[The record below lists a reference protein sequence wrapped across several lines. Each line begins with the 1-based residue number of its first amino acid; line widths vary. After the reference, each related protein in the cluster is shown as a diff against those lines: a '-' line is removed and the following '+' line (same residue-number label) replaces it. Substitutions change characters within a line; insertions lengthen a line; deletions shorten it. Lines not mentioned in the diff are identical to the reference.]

1 MGPRPPGLTAAGGH
15 GAVCLAKHSH
25 ILLLWLP
32 LRALQQ
38 DDLSARSVLPF
49 LTLYFSVLQ
58 TAYNLIGTGLLPW
71 TKSRRAFAMAYR
83 SLLARQNIGLS
94 SPNLTYVGSV
104 VSGDA
109 YS

>member
-1 MGPRPPGLTAAGGH
+1 MAATACTTARRPFSTLCPA
-15 GAVCLAKHSH
+15 
-25 ILLLWLP
+25 IP
-32 LRALQQ
+32 
-38 DDLSARSVLPF
+38 D
-49 LTLYFSVLQ
+49 LYFSVLQ